1 MSELTRRQIEELRD
15 FFSAY
20 PEGETINAL
29 CDMAL
34 AWLEVQPRTDDDTVR
49 VPRENGMLVE
59 WLRKY
64 WSAFCSADAIP
75 VALETFTTELEAAG
89 LIEWRKVKKSDLE
102 SGFASE
108 LGIEKGGSLWALT
121 EAGRAMIAEVK

>member
-34 AWLEVQPRTDDDTVR
+34 AWLEVQPGPIAKAKTKTHYLVR
-49 VPRENGMLVE
+49 AGKNELWEVAYFDPVRGAWYESNTGHRV
-59 WLRKY
+59 LRSERLKQ
-64 WSAFCSADAIP
+64 F
-75 VALETFTTELEAAG
+75 V
-89 LIEWRKVKKSDLE
+89 DL
-102 SGFASE
+102 S
-108 LGIEKGGSLWALT
+108 SLP
-121 EAGRAMIAEVK
+121 EPK